1 MMSEEVS
8 DSLSA
13 VIDWNVLDALKFL
26 NKPGKPD
33 LRVDLMRMFLT
44 TVPPQMADLKE
55 AAAVGDA
62 EKVMRVAHSMKSSSL
77 NVGAVVFGK
86 TCHEIE
92 QLGRSN
98 SLADIQG
105 MIDRGEQELQ
115 ASSAVFR
122 QVLIK
127 GFRRD

>member
-1 MMSEEVS
+1 MISDNVS
-8 DSLSA
+8 NGMPA

-33 LRVDLMRMFLT
+33 LRVDLMRMFMT
-44 TVPPQMADLKE
+44 TVPPQMVELK
-55 AAAVGDA
+55 AAAAEMDA

-77 NVGAVVFGK
+77 NVGAVVFGR
-86 TCHEIE
+86 TCHDIE
-92 QLGRSN
+92 QLGRN
-98 SLADIQG
+98 KALADVQS
-105 MIDRGEQELQ
+105 MIARGEQELQ
-115 ASSAVFR
+115 AASAAFR